1 MLAIR
6 EAFNTDNESLFLTQP
21 GCNCLSVKYEMDNK
35 LWIHAILEGEDAD
48 GNVIMI
54 HKSCFGLK
62 DNEGYVVED
71 SLMRPLTCPT
81 E

>member
-1 MLAIR
+1 
-6 EAFNTDNESLFLTQP
+6 
-21 GCNCLSVKYEMDNK
+21 LSVKYELDNK
-35 LWIHAILEGEDAD
+35 LWIHAILEGEDAE
-48 GNVIMI
+48 GNDIMI
-54 HKSCFGLK
+54 HNPGFGLK